1 MKKIICICICSSF
14 GCGRLQSGGNAE
26 KFDDVSGVG
35 KTHTSVVRPCEFA
48 RSNTTD

>member
-1 MKKIICICICSSF
+1 MKKIICICSSF

-26 KFDDVSGVG
+26 NFGDIRRVG
-35 KTHTSVVRPCEFA
+35 KTPHTSVVRPCEFA